1 MHRSRFKVGLL
12 VGMVGLVGVVLG
24 LILGAR
30 LSLFGFAHATP
41 QQVPAPQATP
51 ATPPTGS
58 GVSFVKL
65 AKEVGPAVV
74 SINVKITRQS
84 SDMGG
89 GGMMPF
95 DPFGRFGGPEI
106 GEGQG
111 SGFIISPDGY
121 ILTNDHVVGEAS
133 DIKVALADGRELTG
147 KVVGSDSRTDI
158 ALVKIDAKQ
167 PLPYVKLGDSDR
179 AEIGE
184 WVVAIGNP
192 FGLDHTVT
200 AGIISAKGR
209 HNIRPS
215 GRRGLYDFIQ
225 TDASINPGNSGGPLI
240 NVNGEV
246 IGINAAVNAAGQ
258 GISFAIPI
266 NMAKALVPQF
276 KEHGKVE
283 RSYMGVGIQDLSR
296 ELAKSYGLSTPEG
309 AVVNKVSPGS
319 PADKAGLHEGDVIV
333 QFNGKPVKG
342 SSDLAWL
349 ASTAGAG
356 KTADL
361 VVAGRGGTRNVK
373 VTLAAAPDEE
383 VASGERGRLPKAGSN
398 GGKEV
403 AKLGLEVTKVTP
415 DIAQELDMERARGV
429 AVTRVDRKG
438 AAAGVLQR
446 GDVIV
451 SVNDQPVNDDESFNR
466 AVGAVGRGDTLRL
479 LVVRQ
484 GQPMFLAFTLQ

>member
-1 MHRSRFKVGLL
+1 MHRPRVRLGLL
-12 VGMVGLVGVVLG
+12 LGLVGLVGVVLG
-24 LILGAR
+24 LVLSAR
-30 LSLFGFAHATP
+30 LSLFGSAHAAPPPVPP
-41 QQVPAPQATP
+41 QQVTP

-58 GVSFVKL
+58 GVSFVRL

-84 SDMGG
+84 SESSGG
-89 GGMMPF
+89 FPY
-95 DPFGRFGGPEI
+95 DPFGQFGGPEI

-111 SGFIISPDGY
+111 SGFIIAPEGY
-121 ILTNDHVVGEAS
+121 VLTNDHVVGEAS
-133 DIKVALADGRELTG
+133 DIKVALADGRELPG

-158 ALVKIDAKQ
+158 ALVKIDSKQ
-167 PLPYVKLGDSDR
+167 PLPYVRLGDSDK

-184 WVVAIGNP
+184 WVIAIGNP

-296 ELAKSYGLSTPEG
+296 ELAKSYGLSTPDG
-309 AVVNKVSPGS
+309 AIVNKVSPGS
-319 PADKAGLHEGDVIV
+319 PAEKAGLKEGDVIT
-333 QFNGKPVKG
+333 QFNGKPVH
-342 SSDLAWL
+342 SANDLAWL

-356 KTADL
+356 KSADV
-361 VVAGRGGTRNVK
+361 VVAGKGGTRTVK

-383 VASGERGRLPKAGSN
+383 SASGERGRLPKAGG

-403 AKLGLEVTKVTP
+403 ARLGLEVTKVTP
-415 DIAQELDMERARGV
+415 DIAQELDLDKARGV
-429 AVTRVDRKG
+429 AITRVDRKG
-438 AAAGVLQR
+438 VAAGVLQR

-451 SVNDQPVNDDESFNR
+451 TVNDQPVNDDDSFNK
-466 AVGAVGRGDTLRL
+466 AVGATSRGDTLRL